1 MFEARVLLEGACA
14 ALAAARASADDI
26 ATMRAAFAG
35 YEDAI
40 GQREYRKLVRMDQVF
55 HRAMAAACGNKLIE
69 KQVILLHNNASRF
82 WFFGLPRFDARA
94 LKADLKAHLDVV
106 DAIEKRNASAA
117 EEAIRAALGHFPESI
132 RVFFTGAIGMKE
144 GRKCPK

>member
-1 MFEARVLLEGACA
+1 
-14 ALAAARASADDI
+14 
-26 ATMRAAFAG
+26 
-35 YEDAI
+35 
-40 GQREYRKLVRMDQVF
+40 MDQVF

-106 DAIEKRNASAA
+106 DAIGDAMPLRPRRRYELCSDTFPRASQCFSQA
-117 EEAIRAALGHFPESI
+117 R
-132 RVFFTGAIGMKE
+132 
-144 GRKCPK
+144 